1 MLSQLYIENI
11 AVIEKAQIEFDNG
24 FNVLTGE
31 TGAGKSILIDSI
43 NAVLGGRTPR
53 DLIRTGAPFAR
64 VTAVFDSLTEETNAK
79 LEGLGYS
86 AEDDGTLMVQR
97 EIRDT
102 KSPCRI
108 NGRPATV
115 SILKELAPTLV
126 NIHGQHESYDLLSP
140 NLHIKY
146 IDSMGIPDGLKSSYI
161 DAFDNMKR
169 AKKEYESLNMD
180 EEQKARQI
188 DLLGY
193 QIKELEDADLQPGE
207 EDELNREKT
216 MFGNSE
222 KITRSI
228 LSAKEAL
235 NGDDEAEGAAS
246 AVTLAAENIEEA
258 AKYMPQLAQ
267 LAERLKNISYDLED
281 CGEELRECDSEL
293 EYDPRKLDEIEA
305 RLDTI
310 YRLGLKY
317 GGSTENMLKYLE
329 KIKGRL
335 EKIQLSSEASAKA
348 KDEYDRYKALAQN
361 LAGQISQWRSKAAK
375 IFAGRVK
382 EELEFLEMPNVK
394 FEITRQE
401 CPLYPLGCDKIEFL
415 ISTNAGE
422 PAKPI
427 AKIASGGELSRI
439 MLAIKTVLA
448 GRDNVGTLIFDE
460 VDTGVSG
467 SAAQKIGL
475 KLREVSKNRQVICVT
490 HLAQIAALAD
500 EQYLISKC
508 VKRGKTYT
516 KVDRLDYEGRKHELA
531 RIMGGTEITQLTLQN
546 AAEMLK
552 LAQNGQDFSVDE

>member
-86 AEDDGTLMVQR
+86 AEDDGTLMIQR
-97 EIRDT
+97 EIKGT

-207 EDELNREKT
+207 EDELNRQKT

-228 LSAKEAL
+228 LSAKEAI

-375 IFAGRVK
+375 VFAGRVK

-508 VKRGKTYT
+508 VKSGKTYT